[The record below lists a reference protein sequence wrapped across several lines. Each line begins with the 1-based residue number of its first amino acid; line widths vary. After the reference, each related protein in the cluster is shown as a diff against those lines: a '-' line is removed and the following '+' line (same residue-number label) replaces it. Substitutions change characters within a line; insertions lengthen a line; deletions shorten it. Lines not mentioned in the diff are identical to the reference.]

1 MQRCCFLSDYYSVL
15 GCNFP
20 KSYFVLI
27 TGSKS
32 EPMRVG
38 SVGIVLVFMP
48 CEFDSTITATPLSKC
63 ISPETER
70 LNVILEYSRGKTEFI
85 NIFWRNTHITYYIY
99 IYAFSRCFYPK
110 RLTVHSGYTC
120 FITMCVP
127 WELNPQPFALLTQCS
142 TTEPQDQHTD
152 IYILQSSGYHL
163 GFAFKWQHAI
173 LLYWKWLLMR

>member
-1 MQRCCFLSDYYSVL
+1 MQRCCFLSDHYSVL

-63 ISPETER
+63 ISPENKR

-85 NIFWRNTHITYYIY
+85 YSAETHYRHIYTAEFWISSWLCVQVT
-99 IYAFSRCFYPK
+99 
-110 RLTVHSGYTC
+110 TC
-120 FITMCVP
+120 HFTILKMSLD
-127 WELNPQPFALLTQCS
+127 EINPQ
-142 TTEPQDQHTD
+142 
-152 IYILQSSGYHL
+152 SSSS
-163 GFAFKWQHAI
+163 
-173 LLYWKWLLMR
+173 RESS

>member
-1 MQRCCFLSDYYSVL
+1 MKSVYFDFCLLARCEWCDTGIETGAKVNLTQPHDTSAYFRNYCQEEKYVYNDSRHCWEMQRCCFLSDYYSVL
-15 GCNFP
+15 WCNFP

-70 LNVILEYSRGKTEFI
+70 LNIILEYSRGKTEFI
-85 NIFWRNTHITYYIY
+85 NIF
-99 IYAFSRCFYPK
+99 
-110 RLTVHSGYTC
+110 
-120 FITMCVP
+120 
-127 WELNPQPFALLTQCS
+127 
-142 TTEPQDQHTD
+142 
-152 IYILQSSGYHL
+152 
-163 GFAFKWQHAI
+163 
-173 LLYWKWLLMR
+173 

>member
-1 MQRCCFLSDYYSVL
+1 MQRCCFLSDHYSVL
-15 GCNFP
+15 GYNFP

-63 ISPETER
+63 ISPENKR

-85 NIFWRNTHITYYIY
+85 YSAETHYRHIYTAEFWISSWLCVQVT
-99 IYAFSRCFYPK
+99 
-110 RLTVHSGYTC
+110 TC
-120 FITMCVP
+120 HFTILKMSLD
-127 WELNPQPFALLTQCS
+127 EINPQ
-142 TTEPQDQHTD
+142 
-152 IYILQSSGYHL
+152 SSSS
-163 GFAFKWQHAI
+163 
-173 LLYWKWLLMR
+173 RESS

>member
-85 NIFWRNTHITYYIY
+85 NIFWRNTHGHIY
-99 IYAFSRCFYPK
+99 TAVFWISSWLCVQV
-110 RLTVHSGYTC
+110 TTC
-120 FITMCVP
+120 HFT
-127 WELNPQPFALLTQCS
+127 
-142 TTEPQDQHTD
+142 
-152 IYILQSSGYHL
+152 ILKMTLDEINSQSSSSRESSRGLIY
-163 GFAFKWQHAI
+163 FQCMFVMETQ
-173 LLYWKWLLMR
+173 